1 MDLKSFIIGMLSGIA
16 LTIVGVFILA
26 FIGLQG
32 GKDDD
37 IQFLE
42 HPVSYENKK
51 ITSFQV
57 FQVIDKKTA
66 LANEISNKEYKWF
79 NGNTV
84 VLVGDDFYS
93 DQEITVKNPQRVGTY
108 SYTNKADI
116 PMTVPV
122 IKGEVKE

>member
-1 MDLKSFIIGMLSGIA
+1 MDLNSFIIGIL
-16 LTIVGVFILA
+16 LA

-32 GKDDD
+32 TKDDN
-37 IQFLE
+37 IKRLE
-42 HPVSYENKK
+42 KPVSYENKK
-51 ITSFQV
+51 ETSFQV
-57 FQVIDKKTA
+57 FQVIGQDAA
-66 LANEISNKEYKWF
+66 LANEISDKERKWF
-79 NGNTV
+79 FGKTV

-108 SYTNKADI
+108 SYTTKRGM